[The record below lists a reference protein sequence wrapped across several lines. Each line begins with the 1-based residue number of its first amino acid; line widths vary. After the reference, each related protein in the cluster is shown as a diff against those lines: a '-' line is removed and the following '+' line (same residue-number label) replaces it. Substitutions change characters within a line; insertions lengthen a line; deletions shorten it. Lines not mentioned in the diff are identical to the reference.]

1 MPPKVPGKKAKKER
15 TKKMGKGKI
24 QTALTSL
31 MEGED
36 NMKKAVNQA
45 FKKLDANESGFLEKD
60 ELFEAL
66 NDILGAADDEK
77 GIGKKQFDKFFA
89 NLDKDGDGK
98 VSKEEF
104 AKRARRLFKKMH
116 EEPDADDDDDDD

>member
-1 MPPKVPGKKAKKER
+1 MPPKKGKKER
-15 TKKMGKGKI
+15 TKKMGKSKI

-31 MEGED
+31 MEGQE

-45 FKKLDANESGFLEKD
+45 FKKLDTDGSGFLEKD

-66 NDILGAADDEK
+66 NEILGAAEDEK
-77 GIGKKQFDKFFA
+77 GIGKKAFDKFFA

-104 AKRARRLFKKMH
+104 AKRARILFKKMH
-116 EEPDADDDDDDD
+116 EEPEDDDDD